1 MATGRRL
8 WNWHFWLG
16 LTALAP
22 LLWWMGSALVFA
34 LWPIQTVRGKAG
46 STGKAAPVLL
56 LRGALAPP
64 PEVLEGASSLT
75 IRGVEGHAVALVE
88 RGEATEVWDLEPA
101 RSLGPVIP
109 ADWAREAARRDFAG
123 PYEEAAV
130 YLFPR
135 KGPGLRISGTG
146 PEQPAQPGEYG
157 GPRPAYA
164 FHLHAGST
172 HLYVDALTAEV
183 RARRSSV
190 WRFYDL
196 AFRLHSFDFAPD
208 GLKRSVTGAVIGL
221 WFALGGTGLALAL
234 RRRKR
239 G

>member
-1 MATGRRL
+1 MAASRRL

-16 LTALAP
+16 LAVLAP
-22 LLWWMGSALVFA
+22 LLWWMGTALVFA

-46 STGKAAPVLL
+46 STGRTAPVLL
-56 LRGALAPP
+56 IRGPVMPP
-64 PEVLEGASSLT
+64 AAVVEGASSIT

-88 RGEATEVWDLEPA
+88 RGEATEVWDLEAA

-109 ADWAREAARRDFAG
+109 VDWAREAARRDFAG
-123 PYEEAAV
+123 PYDEVSV

-135 KGPGLRISGTG
+135 SGPGSKLSGSG
-146 PEQPAQPGEYG
+146 PDRLDKPGEYG

-164 FHLHAGST
+164 FYLRSGAT
-172 HLYVDALTAEV
+172 HLYVDALTAEI
-183 RARRSSV
+183 RARRSGV

-196 AFRLHSFDFAPD
+196 AFTLHSFDFAPD
-208 GLKRSVTGAVIGL
+208 GLKRLVTGAVIGL
-221 WFALGGTGLALAL
+221 WFALGGTGLVLAL